1 MKTSKKSVYPLIT
14 SIEPMLSTII
24 VSPLFSTMETNF
36 VFKYIYISIIVC
48 GGWRGGAKDDGKIGI
63 ANDNDFKR

>member
-1 MKTSKKSVYPLIT
+1 
-14 SIEPMLSTII
+14 MLSTII